1 MDGYSNPESSTASSH
16 AREMGAAVEGQMQA
30 VTSLLGALNDEHAG
44 ARDKATGF
52 LSKVQENQ
60 LIQVRLGI
68 ASSLFAALRGKHEP
82 TAQHCLRVAL
92 ACSAWAQK
100 IGLSDAQRDELELAA
115 LLHDVGK
122 IRVPDDI
129 LMKAGALSPRETA
142 IMDTHWQTG
151 LEILRESCALP
162 GVLEIVTYARSWFD
176 GSKNRMELMG
186 EQIPIG
192 ARMLTVVDAFD
203 AMMSDHVYRRSLSLE
218 RAYNELY
225 RHAGTQFD
233 PQFVMLFIKLF
244 EANQFQMQEVAQRW
258 LRELDPEI
266 VNSYWRRSEKPNW
279 GSPRAVDTLF
289 QQKLLDN
296 MSDAVVFLDN
306 SSRILLWNRGAERLT
321 GISSHS
327 VYQQMWLPSLLE
339 TRDENGGPLKDNE
352 CPISQA
358 IRTGVQ
364 WMRRLIIR
372 GRGGRDIAVD
382 AHAVPVV
389 TTEGMTQGLTL
400 LLHDASPEISL
411 EHRCRNLYELATKD
425 PLTQVAN
432 RAEFDRVHELFV
444 AAHRESNR
452 PCSLVMADIDHFKHV
467 NDTYGHQAGDEVI
480 QSFARLLQNSC
491 RPGDLVARYGGEEF
505 VLLCADCDNPTAA
518 RRAQEIRVSFG
529 EQRQPC
535 LENQCVTASFGVT
548 EIQPGDTTE
557 NMLRRADRALL
568 LSKEAGRNR
577 VVQLGS
583 GGQDNEHAAAAM
595 ATQAAGTALLV
606 QDLLTESPI
615 DRTVE
620 KLRGFIADHHGEI
633 VSVDGR
639 HMRIKLGAEGA
650 IFSRKSERQARLV
663 VDMDFSEEQ
672 SAKSTERRPGMART
686 RIHVEINPQRNRERR
701 NAEVL
706 ARGRQVLISL
716 RAYLMASEAAPKI
729 EAAPRSGGP
738 AKAKRGGLLGWLGG
752 KGQ

>member
-1 MDGYSNPESSTASSH
+1 MDGYPTPEQGIAGLP
-16 AREMGAAVEGQMQA
+16 AKDAGAAVEGQIQA
-30 VTSLLGALNDEHAG
+30 VSSLLGELSDESSS
-44 ARDKATGF
+44 ARETATGV
-52 LSKVQENQ
+52 LSKAQENQ

-100 IGLSDAQRDELELAA
+100 IGLPDTQRDELELAA

-151 LEILRESCALP
+151 LDILRESCALP
-162 GVLEIVTYARSWFD
+162 GVLEIVTYARAWFD
-176 GSKNRMELMG
+176 GSKNRMDHVG
-186 EQIPIG
+186 EQIPVG

-244 EANQFQMQEVAQRW
+244 EANQFQMHDVARRW

-279 GSPRAVDTLF
+279 GSPRAADTLF

-327 VYQQMWLPSLLE
+327 VYQQMWLPSLLS
-339 TRDENGGPLKDNE
+339 TRDDSGNAIKDDE
-352 CPISQA
+352 CPISTA

-364 WMRRLIIR
+364 WIRRLTIN

-389 TTEGMTQGLTL
+389 TSEGTTHGLTL
-400 LLHDASPEISL
+400 LLHDVSPEISL
-411 EHRCRNLYELATKD
+411 EQRCRSLYELSTKD

-452 PCSLVMADIDHFKHV
+452 PCSLIMADIDHFKHV

-518 RRAQEIRVSFG
+518 RRAQEIRLSFA
-529 EQRQPC
+529 EHRQTA
-535 LENQCVTASFGVT
+535 LDNQCVTASFGVT
-548 EIQPGDTTE
+548 EVQPGDTTE
-557 NMLRRADRALL
+557 NMLRRSDRALL

-583 GGQDNEHAAAAM
+583 GGQAEDAAAA
-595 ATQAAGTALLV
+595 AAAVSQAGAALLV
-606 QDLLTESPI
+606 QDLITESPI

-633 VSVDGR
+633 VKVDGR
-639 HMRIKLGAEGA
+639 HMRIKLGYDGDL
-650 IFSRKSERQARLV
+650 FGRKSDRPARLV
-663 VDMDFSEEQ
+663 IDLEFSEEH
-672 SAKSTERRPGMART
+672 SAKPGERRSGVART
-686 RIHVEINPQRNRERR
+686 RIHVELNPQRQRDRR
-701 NAEVL
+701 KPEVL
-706 ARGRQVLISL
+706 ARCRQLLISL
-716 RAYLMASEAAPKI
+716 RAYLMATEAAPKI
-729 EAAPRSGGP
+729 EAAPRSSGP
-738 AKAKRGGLLGWLGG
+738 AKKNGGFSLLGWLG
-752 KGQ
+752 K

>member
-1 MDGYSNPESSTASSH
+1 
-16 AREMGAAVEGQMQA
+16 
-30 VTSLLGALNDEHAG
+30 
-44 ARDKATGF
+44 
-52 LSKVQENQ
+52 
-60 LIQVRLGI
+60 
-68 ASSLFAALRGKHEP
+68 
-82 TAQHCLRVAL
+82 
-92 ACSAWAQK
+92 
-100 IGLSDAQRDELELAA
+100 
-115 LLHDVGK
+115 
-122 IRVPDDI
+122 
-129 LMKAGALSPRETA
+129 
-142 IMDTHWQTG
+142 
-151 LEILRESCALP
+151 
-162 GVLEIVTYARSWFD
+162 
-176 GSKNRMELMG
+176 
-186 EQIPIG
+186 
-192 ARMLTVVDAFD
+192 
-203 AMMSDHVYRRSLSLE
+203 
-218 RAYNELY
+218 
-225 RHAGTQFD
+225 
-233 PQFVMLFIKLF
+233 
-244 EANQFQMQEVAQRW
+244 
-258 LRELDPEI
+258 ELDPEI

-279 GSPRAVDTLF
+279 GSPRATDTLF

-321 GISSHS
+321 GVSSHS

-339 TRDENGGPLKDNE
+339 TRDENGRALKDDE

-364 WMRRLIIR
+364 WMRRMTIK

-389 TTEGMTQGLTL
+389 SSEGITHGLTL
-400 LLHDASPEISL
+400 LLHDVSPEISL

-452 PCSLVMADIDHFKHV
+452 PCSLIMADIDHFKHV

-529 EQRQPC
+529 EHRQPC

-557 NMLRRADRALL
+557 NMLRRSDRALL

-583 GGQDNEHAAAAM
+583 GGQGTETDAPSM
-595 ATQAAGTALLV
+595 ASQARGTALLV
-606 QDLLTESPI
+606 QDLLTESPV

-633 VSVDGR
+633 VSVDNR
-639 HMRIKLGAEGA
+639 RMRIKLGAEGA
-650 IFSRKSERQARLV
+650 LFARKSERQARLV
-663 VDMDFSEEQ
+663 VDLEFSEEQ
-672 SAKSTERRPGMART
+672 SAKQADRRGGVART
-686 RIHVEINPQRNRERR
+686 RIHVEINPQRPRERR
-701 NAEVL
+701 QAEVL

-729 EAAPRSGGP
+729 EAAPRCGKP
-738 AKAKRGGLLGWLGG
+738 KKAKSSGFFGWLGS
-752 KGQ
+752 KGE